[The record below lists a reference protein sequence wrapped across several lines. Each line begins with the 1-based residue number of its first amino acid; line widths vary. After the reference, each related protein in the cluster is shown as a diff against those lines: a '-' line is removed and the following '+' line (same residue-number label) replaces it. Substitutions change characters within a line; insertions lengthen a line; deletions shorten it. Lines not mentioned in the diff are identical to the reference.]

1 MKISLDWVKEYVEI
15 PLALPQLIE
24 KLNMI
29 GLLVEDWE
37 EEEEDVILDI
47 ETYANRPDTLGH
59 LGVAREIAAAL
70 GLKMKKQSWPVVES
84 EEKTSEIVD
93 IQIKD
98 GDLCPRYCGLV
109 LKEIKLGPSPEWLQ
123 RRLKAMGSKPVNNV
137 VDVTNYVLFSTAHPI
152 HAFDFEKIAGR
163 KIIIRR
169 ADKGESLRS
178 LEEEDLSLSPEM
190 LVIADERKPVALA
203 GVIGGQESAVTE
215 STQDVFI
222 ESAYFDPVSVRKTA
236 KKSGLST
243 EASYRFEREADISF
257 PPSAALMAA
266 SLLTQMGAKATQGVM
281 DVYPKPRKI
290 KTVILRN
297 HRVSELL
304 GVEVEK
310 DLIRQ
315 TLTSLEF
322 KVEEKTEG
330 TWQVGIPSF
339 RIDVER
345 EADLIEE
352 IARFYGYDKIPA
364 HIPPLRELEPIVDL
378 KRKKIEKLRQIL
390 FHQGFDE
397 FVNFGF
403 FDPEKESRFKSL
415 RKPIPI
421 RNPVSSKASRLRTTM
436 IPELLE
442 NVVWNTNRGAESV
455 HAFEVGHIYF
465 LDEDKCKERLSLAMV
480 SFGYLGYH
488 HWQGRRE
495 RADFYHLKGTCEVLM
510 THLRYRPFSFQEES
524 HPYFQEGFS
533 LALRFKGKT
542 IGHLGLLKGEILAS
556 YSLEEEVWAAELDLA
571 ALFEKQA
578 QSFQYFPVA
587 KYPSITRDVS
597 FIGDRSIS
605 YQDIKEEVE
614 KLSIPYLEKFDLY
627 DLFSGSSI
635 PKGKISLS
643 LRFIY
648 LHPQRTLLAEE
659 VDKLQKR
666 IIKSLMAKFKFQLR
680 EGGKIDK

>member
-15 PLALPQLIE
+15 HLALPRLIE

-37 EEEEDVILDI
+37 EQEEDVILDI

-84 EEKTSEIVD
+84 EEKTSDIVD
-93 IQIKD
+93 IQIRD

-109 LKEIKLGPSPEWLQ
+109 LKEIKVGPSPEWLQ

-169 ADKGESLRS
+169 AGKGESLRS

-236 KKSGLST
+236 KKIGLST

-281 DVYPKPRKI
+281 DIYPKPRKI

-330 TWQVGIPSF
+330 IWQVGIPPF

-364 HIPPLRELEPIVDL
+364 HIPPLRELEPVVDL

-421 RNPVSSKASRLRTTM
+421 RNPVSSRASRLRTTM

-455 HAFEVGHIYF
+455 HAFEIGHIYF
-465 LDEDKCKERLSLAMV
+465 LDKDKCKERLSLAMV
-480 SFGYLGYH
+480 SFGYLDYH
-488 HWQGRRE
+488 YWQGRRE

-510 THLRYRPFSFQEES
+510 THLRYRPFSFQEEN

-578 QSFQYFPVA
+578 QSFQYSPVA
-587 KYPSITRDVS
+587 RYPSITRDVS
-597 FIGDRSIS
+597 FIADRSIS
-605 YQDIKEEVE
+605 YHDIKEEVE

-659 VDKLQKR
+659 VDKLQKKV
-666 IIKSLMAKFKFQLR
+666 IKSLMAKFQFQLR